1 MFIRNK
7 KKNSNNKIIIEII
20 KKLVKI
26 HSIFGSIFGDIKIT
40 SINAHMFLSKN
51 HWIEP
56 LKRITTENKSEV
68 IFWIIIKWKKK

>member
-7 KKNSNNKIIIEII
+7 KKNSSNKIIIEII

-26 HSIFGSIFGDIKIT
+26 HSVSGDIKIT